1 MAGRL
6 RRTSVG
12 WYFFPAARPASSR
25 AGGTPTTARSGA
37 GRSSSTTRTAAD
49 PPACLRLHEVGAA
62 GQVDQVRLE
71 PRWAAQKVRHLV
83 ELVEDVG
90 RLAGPHGAHEVLGVG
105 VEDVVDASH
114 V

>member
-12 WYFFPAARPASSR
+12 WYFFPAARPVSSR

-49 PPACLRLHEVGAA
+49 PPACLRLPEVGTA
-62 GQVDQVRLE
+62 GQVDQVRVQ
-71 PRWAAQKVRHLV
+71 PRGLDEQLRHLV
-83 ELVEDVG
+83 QLV
-90 RLAGPHGAHEVLGVG
+90 R
-105 VEDVVDASH
+105 DVVRPRAPVRPLRGRRVRSA

>member
-12 WYFFPAARPASSR
+12 WYFFPAARPVSSR

-49 PPACLRLHEVGAA
+49 PPACLCLHEVGAA
-62 GQVDQVRLE
+62 GQVDQVRPA
-71 PRWAAQKVRHLV
+71 PRGPAPKVSPPVGAA
-83 ELVEDVG
+83 
-90 RLAGPHGAHEVLGVG
+90 AGVAAVAASEGALRR
-105 VEDVVDASH
+105 VVIPGE
-114 V
+114 